1 MGLFNSNAPRRELT
15 RNDLAKRGVISLVVV
30 SLLLG
35 LVWLNSKGAFD
46 DTPEVT
52 THFTNVGGALTTGSD
67 VKVRGNIVGKV
78 KQIDQGDGVVDVTI
92 TVEENELA
100 KIPGNVRASVLPA
113 TVFGTSFIDLAVPV
127 GQQPQGKLAR
137 GAEVAQDAST
147 IELQRALDDIDALVK
162 ALGPAELASAIG
174 SASQALSGRGERL
187 GEIVERT
194 NTLLA
199 KVNPEWGLFSEDLR
213 LLADNLEIVS
223 EHAPG
228 VLNAVDDLLFSAN
241 TVVEKRSQLTTFLT
255 GGTALFDK
263 SDAFIGAN
271 RKRLQESIRLGS
283 IVLDAVYDN
292 RREAL
297 SGAFHGNVRVSN
309 ALTPVLTDGWAWARL
324 FVTTDDPDYYTRGDC
339 TGYQGRVGCR

>member
-15 RNDLAKRGVISLVVV
+15 SGDLAKRGVISLVVMA
-30 SLLLG
+30 LILT
-35 LVWLNSKGAFD
+35 LVWMVARGHFE

-52 THFTNVGGALTTGSD
+52 TEFTNVGGALTTGSD

-78 KQIDQGDGVVDVTI
+78 KEIDEGDGKVKVTV
-92 TVEENELA
+92 TMEESELER
-100 KIPGNVRASVLPA
+100 IPGNVKASVLPA
-113 TVFGTSFIDLAVPV
+113 TVFGTSFIDLAVPL
-127 GQQPQGKLAR
+127 GQQPR
-137 GAEVAQDAST
+137 GSLERDATIVQDADT

-174 SASQALSGRGERL
+174 SAAQALNGRGEQI
-187 GEIVERT
+187 GQIVGRT

-228 VLNAVDDLLFSAN
+228 VLNAVDDLLFTAN
-241 TVVEKRSQLTTFLT
+241 TVVEKRSELTTFLT
-255 GGTALFDK
+255 GGTALFNK
-263 SDAFIGAN
+263 SDAFIDAN
-271 RKRLQESIRLGS
+271 RQRLRDSLRLGS
-283 IVLDAVYDN
+283 TVLDAVYDN
-292 RREAL
+292 RRAAL
-297 SGAFHGNVRVSN
+297 SGAFHGNVRASRSIQP
-309 ALTPVLTDGWAWARL
+309 ALTDGWAWARL
-324 FVTTDDPDYYTRGDC
+324 FVSTDDPDYYTRGDC